1 MATLLERA
9 KEENAVAIY
18 FELQACGYY
27 SGAEYQED
35 IVILVDDY
43 EKALEAGEIDD
54 SIDNGYETSV
64 GELDGKHSD
73 VTGTTYVS
81 FLTEDDLRKGIGEIC
96 QDEDFLAYDLF
107 KNKLSKRNEL
117 QDRFKTYYE
126 SINHLIEVNVKV
138 PKDKVEQLREYAKTL
153 CEEQ

>member
-1 MATLLERA
+1 MDKLLERA
-9 KEENAVAIY
+9 KKENAVAIY

-35 IVILVDDY
+35 IIILVDDY
-43 EKALEAGEIDD
+43 EKAVEAGEIDS

-117 QDRFKTYYE
+117 RDRFKAYYE
-126 SINHLIEVNVKV
+126 SINHLIEVTVKV
-138 PKDKVEQLREYAKTL
+138 PKDKAEQLREYAKTL
-153 CEEQ
+153 CEG